1 MCVQGV
7 ISDIFGGADQLL
19 VEGDELAKVLVDHF
33 VWRWSRGG
41 ELPQDLS
48 AAEFH

>member
-1 MCVQGV
+1 MCLHGV
-7 ISDIFGGADQLL
+7 IGDIFGGADQLL
-19 VEGDELAKVLVDHF
+19 AEGDLFGKVLGDRF

-48 AAEFH
+48 AAEFR